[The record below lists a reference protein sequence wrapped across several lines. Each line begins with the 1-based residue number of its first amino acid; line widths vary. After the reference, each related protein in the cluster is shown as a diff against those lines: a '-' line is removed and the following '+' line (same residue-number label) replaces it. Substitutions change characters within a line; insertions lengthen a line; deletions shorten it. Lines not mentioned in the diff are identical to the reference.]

1 MYPRGSEEGA
11 ILMSMKLK
19 SANFKQLE
27 ASWKKLYSGNHRLS
41 PYSSYQYNAIFLR
54 NYHYGWTRIFLMT
67 RFFRL
72 VNSDGKTVMVIPLY
86 GRRNKYYLFGDLAS
100 TGYLDF
106 IYDESLNAECFA
118 EALCLLGEKLH
129 GSTLYLNR
137 INEKSML
144 NDYLSAQFPCKRKE
158 VCVNIA
164 FCSGFD
170 AYMSSLNKKTRH
182 NINTVKNRL
191 MKDGMSFH
199 VEVMINERICPKI
212 EKEILAVYEK
222 RQKIRYSI
230 QCGPVSNTIR
240 RLKNPICLSTAC
252 MQGNFNAILRFNDK
266 LAAVL
271 CGYVSNDKSTVVI
284 PRHAIDQ
291 AYAQYS
297 PGLLLI
303 SETIR
308 WLSLHSSIRNL
319 DLSRGDEHY
328 KYLLGGVD
336 HFNYSYEILI

>member
-1 MYPRGSEEGA
+1 MN
-11 ILMSMKLK
+11 MKLK

-27 ASWKKLYSGNHRLS
+27 ASWEDLYSANHRLS
-41 PYSSYQYNAIFLR
+41 PYSSYEYNAIFLR
-54 NYHYGWTRIFLMT
+54 NYHYGWTRILLMT

-72 VNSDGKTVMVIPLY
+72 VNSCGETIMVIPLY
-86 GRRNKYYLFGDLAS
+86 GTRKKYYLFGDLAS

-106 IYDESLNAECFA
+106 IYDESTNAECFE
-118 EALCLLGEKLH
+118 EAFCLLGKKLH
-129 GSTLYLNR
+129 GCTLLLNR

-144 NDYLSAQFPCKRKE
+144 NDYLSARYPYKRKE

-164 FCSGFD
+164 FDSGFD

-191 MKDGMSFH
+191 MKDGLSFRL
-199 VEVMINERICPKI
+199 EVMINERIDARK
-212 EKEILAVYEK
+212 EKEILSVYEK
-222 RQKIRYSI
+222 RQKTRYSI
-230 QCGPVSNTIR
+230 RCGPVSNTIR

-266 LAAVL
+266 QAAIL
-271 CGYVSNDKSTVVI
+271 CGYVSNDNRTVVI

-291 AYAQYS
+291 TYAQYS

-308 WLSLHSSIRNL
+308 WLSLHSSVRNL

-336 HFNYSYEILI
+336 HFNYSYEILV